1 MWLVEP
7 SDWVKVRIPLVVADD
22 GGAGAFGDGLFS
34 HRLFPSGHRVGQHD
48 GILLIIEVE
57 QVWGYTHTH
66 RVALATVVI
75 NFHSHDI
82 LLPVV

>member
-7 SDWVKVRIPLVVADD
+7 SNWVKVRIPLVVADY
-22 GGAGAFGDGLFS
+22 GRAWAFGDGLFG
-34 HRLFPSGHRVGQHD
+34 HRLLLGRNRVGLHH

-57 QVWGYTHTH
+57 QVRGYSQTDC
-66 RVALATVVI
+66 VALATVMI
-75 NFHSHDI
+75 NFHPHDI